1 MTTRRTDSK
10 KHTHTHLHTV
20 IMDNNERLNMDY
32 MAEQFEKSAREK
44 QNLIYIKAVGVG
56 GGGSNAVNYMYNQGI
71 ENVAFAVINTDFQAL
86 NSSPVPCKV
95 LIGSGLGAG
104 NKPEVAR
111 EAAEQDI
118 AKIEA
123 LFEDN
128 TQMVFITATLG
139 GGTGTGAGPVVARV
153 AKEKGLLT
161 IGIVTI
167 PFYFEGDSKI
177 LKALDGVD
185 EMRNHVDALLIIN
198 NDRLVEIYAD
208 LDFFNALAK
217 SDDTLATAARSIS
230 EIITSKGH
238 MNLDFRDVETTLRNG
253 GAAII
258 STGYGEGENRVTKAI
273 ENALDSPLLKNRDIF
288 GSKKLLFNLYFSEEA
303 TNKFRMGEM
312 QEFTTFVKTIDSKVD
327 VIWGAAVDNTLG
339 EQVKVTLLASGF
351 EEEDSRERFAES
363 AAVEE
368 QPVRRARREARP
380 EPEIDRI
387 RGEYGGKV
395 DTYATNYI
403 ILTPAQ
409 MDDDKVMEVLE
420 NSPAYKREKRVVES
434 VRKAAPASAAPAA
447 HVAASRNPAGGMD
460 ISF

>member
-1 MTTRRTDSK
+1 
-10 KHTHTHLHTV
+10 
-20 IMDNNERLNMDY
+20 MDNNERLNMDY

-351 EEEDSRERFAES
+351 EEEDSRERFVET
-363 AAVEE
+363 AAVEA
-368 QPVRRARREARP
+368 QPVRRAHK
-380 EPEIDRI
+380 EPQGEPDIAKI
-387 RGEYGGKV
+387 RKEYGGKV
-395 DTYATNYI
+395 DIYGTNYI

-409 MDDDKVMEVLE
+409 MDDDKVIEVLE
-420 NSPAYKREKRVVES
+420 TSPAYKREKRVVES